1 MKYMVTVSWE
11 CDQTK
16 AVVETGMR
24 QIARRPVGED
34 VGGATTIVRFS
45 VVGENI
51 VFSLIEAEDH
61 QDLLREIA
69 PIMQYAE
76 VKVYPVLDADEGL
89 NILYNTLV

>member
-1 MKYMVTVSWE
+1 MKYLVTVSWD

-24 QIARRPVGED
+24 QMERRPIGET

-45 VVGENI
+45 VVGENL
-51 VFSLIEAEDH
+51 VFSLIDAEDH

-69 PIMQYAE
+69 PIKQYAD
-76 VKVYPVLDADEGL
+76 VTVYPVIDADEGIK
-89 NILYNTLV
+89 ILYDSFQ